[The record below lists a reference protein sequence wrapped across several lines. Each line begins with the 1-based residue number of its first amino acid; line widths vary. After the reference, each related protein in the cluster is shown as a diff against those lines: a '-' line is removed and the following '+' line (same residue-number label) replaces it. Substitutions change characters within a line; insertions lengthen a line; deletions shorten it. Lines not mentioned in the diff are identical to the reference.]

1 MVPWL
6 QYPPLSHLSW
16 VIQKSGPLPLLSQ
29 LPIIQPS
36 YLVLFY
42 SHVKIIMMQPIST
55 MNTCVSIRKYWNIRN
70 YGFKNYLDWNKREIH
85 PRAFVVPWHHRRAS
99 ENQCHSFRPNYVV
112 EPPKFPVHN
121 NNNINN
127 TKIMSTLLTWWKEIG
142 FSPQYSGHAPL
153 RRINQKLKLDESKIE
168 LTKVYRSLRDLVSC

>member
-36 YLVLFY
+36 YLVYFL
-42 SHVKIIMMQPIST
+42 SQVKIIMTQPIRT
-55 MNTCVSIRKYWNIRN
+55 MDACEYQKVLKHQKSWIQI
-70 YGFKNYLDWNKREIH
+70 NYLDWNKREIH

-99 ENQCHSFRPNYVV
+99 ENQGHSFRPNYVV

-121 NNNINN
+121 NNQKNKLCPLSWHGGKRLDFHHNIQVMHHWGESI
-127 TKIMSTLLTWWKEIG
+127 KSLDWMSQIL
-142 FSPQYSGHAPL
+142 
-153 RRINQKLKLDESKIE
+153 N
-168 LTKVYRSLRDLVSC
+168 